1 MLLFSLFFLLSIATC
16 ENEVT
21 LIRRWK
27 TTLEQF
33 PMGYSSASFTIAKD
47 IVYVVNGANVGNAV
61 LKFDLEGNF
70 LGEYPGW
77 FNFPVDV
84 VVGGAGQD
92 QVLMTA
98 IGAMGDDN
106 LLRFGMVMYNSS
118 GDFFH
123 GFHEADTGLV
133 RPYGLAALGEPQ
145 GTGEAVEVAVC
156 DWDNNR
162 TAILRVDWERGT
174 IEETQ
179 ELAVLPYP
187 FDIAVTRE
195 RMIVASNVCCEEWHE
210 AMKVV
215 TIYARDGN
223 GEPLTTIKELPT
235 GEVIDQPSD
244 VAASEDGRI
253 FLLSDNGL
261 AKTLMFDMEGVF
273 LGEVEG
279 LGNPKKVEFHAGLL
293 YSLTCEDNQMLE
305 MVECFI
311 NVFSYSW

>member
-1 MLLFSLFFLLSIATC
+1 MLVLALFLLVSMAAS

-21 LIRRWK
+21 LVRRWK
-27 TTLEQF
+27 TTLEQL
-33 PMGYSSASFTIAKD
+33 PMGYSSATFTIAKD
-47 IVYVVNGANVGNAV
+47 IIYVVNGANVGNAV
-61 LKFDLEGNF
+61 LKFDLEGNY

-77 FNFPVDV
+77 FNFPVDI

-92 QVLMTA
+92 QVLLTA
-98 IGAMGDDN
+98 IGAMGDDEK
-106 LLRFGMVMYNSS
+106 LRFGMVMYTSS

-145 GTGEAVEVAVC
+145 GPGEAVEVAVC

-162 TAILRVDWERGT
+162 TALLMVDWDKGT

-187 FDIAVTRE
+187 FDIAITAE
-195 RMIVASNVCCEEWHE
+195 RMIIASNVCCEEWHE

-223 GEPLTTIKELPT
+223 GEPLAAIKELPT
-235 GEVIDQPSD
+235 GEVIDQPRD
-244 VAASEDGRI
+244 VAASEDGRL
-253 FLLSDNGL
+253 FLLSDMGL

-273 LGEVEG
+273 LGEVAG

-293 YSLTCEDNQMLE
+293 YSLTCEDNEVLE

-311 NVFSYSW
+311 NVFSYAW